1 MALLILGVMLW
12 AAAHLFPTLGLD
24 LRARIIQRRGEG
36 PYRGFF
42 SLVIVLAVVLIVLG
56 WKSATPTLVYRA
68 PSLGPPLTGM
78 IMLVALVLF
87 FAARPQT
94 NIKRALR
101 HPQLSGVLVWAFAH
115 LLANGDSRSVTLFGG
130 LAAWSV
136 VQIIAIN
143 RRDGPWKKPD
153 PVPLK
158 RDVLPVVI
166 GAVAYG
172 ILLWAHPWLFG
183 VSAAHF

>member
-1 MALLILGVMLW
+1 MAYLILGILLW
-12 AAAHLFPTLGLD
+12 AAAHLFPAMGVD
-24 LRARIIQRRGEG
+24 RRARVVERLGEG
-36 PYRGFF
+36 PYRGLF
-42 SLVIVLAVVLIVLG
+42 SVVIAVAVVLMVFG
-56 WKSATPTLVYRA
+56 WQSATPTLIYRA

-87 FAARPQT
+87 FAARLQT

-136 VQIIAIN
+136 VQMIAIN

-158 RDVLPVVI
+158 RDVLPVVV
-166 GAVAYG
+166 GVVAYG